1 MLTFDTALTSGLA
14 SANTTAFWVLKLY
27 YNDESDFI
35 GVSDRHRQD
44 GTDIYYGIVASFGTY
59 TQSLDFFNFST
70 SIGNMN
76 VNLINTAKSIKGGRF
91 SDLIASNNFAN
102 RKWEL
107 FLNTNNTTTLDT
119 AARRIGVGV
128 ISGEVSYDQNNFTL
142 TLLDNSS
149 ILHKRIPA
157 NIVDSTNYPNAPSN
171 NIGKPIPLSYGD
183 FYEKTDIG
191 TIPTSHFDRY
201 SNFYK
206 GAFPAIITD
215 KWDVGESASEA
226 KPDSQALNTLDSEN
240 LYFYKDGYYP
250 TFTGTCD
257 ATTNNPVMEFSGGT
271 ASVFIPLSSSGQ
283 GSGTITNSGSVT
295 NPLNA
300 VDGSFST
307 LTAIAANG
315 ATTADSRASI
325 SYAIPKVNKLGD
337 YTGISSLV
345 KWGTV
350 TSLTDTVDDFFQLA
364 GVVTLPSI
372 TSDSE
377 VKYNIEGMFTAAQE
391 ESFDFEKNISFKL
404 FTGNTNESVQ
414 IEETGVV
421 IDFNIESI
429 DSHSIEE
436 FFEKTYTGGYGVTTQ
451 FETESEKIEETV
463 TLSRTVNLLTPNK
476 LDYIYCSGKGRQYG
490 AYIDADSRDQGY
502 AVNAVIENP
511 IFIIES
517 ILRSELGPIYT
528 GSGTSTTSN
537 KLVDSNASFATSVV
551 GQTVYNI
558 KDKTSAM
565 VTARDSAT
573 TLSISANIMASGEG
587 YIVSGLTSS
596 QIDYE
601 LFDASGDTSSGLLG
615 DIYEDAV
622 SDVKFAFS
630 QYKFINSKD
639 LIDRL
644 AKLCFSYVFLSSD
657 GKFKIRTLRRTDDY
671 SSSDQTVDYSDVELN
686 KVGKTSLS
694 AVKNSVLVK
703 YNHSYGANQNL
714 SEATAT
720 DSTSQGTTVNGFNQT
735 MEFQID
741 ANEILDSTTATKL
754 AEAYINIMK
763 SRKDVIE
770 FNCIRP
776 KYNHLEIGDIIDFS
790 NWDSQVEIYGAAMSG
805 YFIVASIGK
814 SITGC
819 QIKAIKV
826 S

>member
-1 MLTFDTALTSGLA
+1 MLSFDTALTSGLA

-171 NIGKPIPLSYGD
+171 NIGKPIPLSYRD

-271 ASVFIPLSSSGQ
+271 ASVYIPLSSSGQ

-337 YTGISSLV
+337 FTGISSLV

-350 TSLTDTVDDFFQLA
+350 TSLTDTADDFFQLA

>member
-1 MLTFDTALTSGLA
+1 MLSFDTALTSGLA

-171 NIGKPIPLSYGD
+171 NIGKAIPLSYGD

-206 GAFPAIITD
+206 NAFPAIITD

-271 ASVFIPLSSSGQ
+271 ASVYIPLSSSGQ
-283 GSGTITNSGSVT
+283 GSGTITESGSIT
-295 NPLNA
+295 NPTNA

-315 ATTADSRASI
+315 ATTSDSRASI

-337 YTGISSLV
+337 FTGISSLV

-350 TSLTDTVDDFFQLA
+350 TSLTDTTDDFFQLA

-377 VKYNIEGMFTAAQE
+377 VKYNIEGMFTAAEE

-476 LDYIYCSGKGRQYG
+476 LDYIYYSGKGRQYG

-639 LIDRL
+639 MIERL
-644 AKLCFSYVFLSSD
+644 GRLCFSYIFLSSD
-657 GKFKIRTLRRTDDY
+657 GRFKIKTLRRTDDY

-805 YFIVASIGK
+805 YFIVASITK

>member
-128 ISGEVSYDQNNFTL
+128 ISGEVSYDQNNFKL

-271 ASVFIPLSSSGQ
+271 ASVYIPLSSSGQ

-307 LTAIAANG
+307 LTTIAANG
-315 ATTADSRASI
+315 ATTSDSRASI

-337 YTGISSLV
+337 FTGISSLV

-350 TSLTDTVDDFFQLA
+350 TSLTDTADDFFQLA

-377 VKYNIEGMFTAAQE
+377 VKYNIEGMFTAAEE

-476 LDYIYCSGKGRQYG
+476 LDYIYYSGKGRQYG

-639 LIDRL
+639 MIERL
-644 AKLCFSYVFLSSD
+644 GRLCFSYIFLSSD
-657 GKFKIRTLRRTDDY
+657 GRFKIKTLRRTDDY

>member
-1 MLTFDTALTSGLA
+1 LLSFDTALTSGLA

-128 ISGEVSYDQNNFTL
+128 ISGEVSYDQNNFKL

-271 ASVFIPLSSSGQ
+271 ASVYIPLSSSGQ

-337 YTGISSLV
+337 FTGISSLV

-350 TSLTDTVDDFFQLA
+350 TSLTDTADDFFQLA

-476 LDYIYCSGKGRQYG
+476 LDYIYYSGKGRQYG

-639 LIDRL
+639 MIERL
-644 AKLCFSYVFLSSD
+644 GRLCFSYIFLSSD
-657 GKFKIRTLRRTDDY
+657 GRFKIKTLRRTDDY

>member
-1 MLTFDTALTSGLA
+1 MLSFDTALTSGLA

-128 ISGEVSYDQNNFTL
+128 ISGEVSYDQNNFKL

-271 ASVFIPLSSSGQ
+271 ASVYIPLSSSGQ

-307 LTAIAANG
+307 LTTIAANG
-315 ATTADSRASI
+315 ATTSDSRASI

-337 YTGISSLV
+337 FTGISSLV

-350 TSLTDTVDDFFQLA
+350 TSLTDTADDFFQLA

-476 LDYIYCSGKGRQYG
+476 LDYIYYSGKGRQYG

-639 LIDRL
+639 MIERL
-644 AKLCFSYVFLSSD
+644 GRLCFSYIFLSSD
-657 GKFKIRTLRRTDDY
+657 GRFKIKTLRRTDDY

>member
-1 MLTFDTALTSGLA
+1 MLSFDTALTSGLA

-191 TIPTSHFDRY
+191 TIPTSNFDRY

-271 ASVFIPLSSSGQ
+271 ASVYIPLSSSGQ

-307 LTAIAANG
+307 LTTIAANG
-315 ATTADSRASI
+315 ATTSDSRASI

-337 YTGISSLV
+337 FTGISSLV

-350 TSLTDTVDDFFQLA
+350 TSLTDTADDFFQLA

-377 VKYNIEGMFTAAQE
+377 VKYNIEGMFTAAEE

-476 LDYIYCSGKGRQYG
+476 LDYIYYSGKGRQYG

-639 LIDRL
+639 MIERL
-644 AKLCFSYVFLSSD
+644 GRLCFSYIFLSSD
-657 GKFKIRTLRRTDDY
+657 GRFKIKTLRRTDDY

-805 YFIVASIGK
+805 YFIVASITK

>member
-1 MLTFDTALTSGLA
+1 MLSFDTALTSGLA

-128 ISGEVSYDQNNFTL
+128 ISGEVSYDQNNFKL

-271 ASVFIPLSSSGQ
+271 ASVYIPLSSSGQ

-307 LTAIAANG
+307 LTTIAANG
-315 ATTADSRASI
+315 ATTSDSRASI

-337 YTGISSLV
+337 FTGISSLV

-350 TSLTDTVDDFFQLA
+350 TSLTDTADDFFQLA

-377 VKYNIEGMFTAAQE
+377 VKYNIEGMFTAAEE

-476 LDYIYCSGKGRQYG
+476 LDYIYYSGKGRQYG

-639 LIDRL
+639 MIERL
-644 AKLCFSYVFLSSD
+644 GRLCFSYIFLSSD
-657 GKFKIRTLRRTDDY
+657 GRFKIKTLRRTDDY

-805 YFIVASIGK
+805 YFIVASITK

>member
-1 MLTFDTALTSGLA
+1 LLSFDTALTSGLA

-128 ISGEVSYDQNNFTL
+128 ISGEVSYDQNNFKL

-271 ASVFIPLSSSGQ
+271 ASVYIPLSSSGQ

-307 LTAIAANG
+307 LTTIAANG
-315 ATTADSRASI
+315 ATTSDSRASI

-337 YTGISSLV
+337 FTGISSLV

-350 TSLTDTVDDFFQLA
+350 TSLTDTADDFFQLA

-377 VKYNIEGMFTAAQE
+377 VKYNIEGMFTAAEE

-451 FETESEKIEETV
+451 FETESEKMEETV

-476 LDYIYCSGKGRQYG
+476 LDYIYYSGKGRQYG

-639 LIDRL
+639 MIERL
-644 AKLCFSYVFLSSD
+644 GRLCFSYIFLSSD
-657 GKFKIRTLRRTDDY
+657 GRFKIKTLRRTDDY

-805 YFIVASIGK
+805 YFIVASITK

>member
-1 MLTFDTALTSGLA
+1 MLSFDTALTSAL
-14 SANTTAFWVLKLY
+14 SNANTTAFYVLKLY
-27 YNDESDFI
+27 YNDESAFI

-59 TQSLDFFNFST
+59 TQTLDFFNFST
-70 SIGNMN
+70 STGNMT
-76 VNLINTAKSIKGGRF
+76 VTLINSENSIKGGRF
-91 SDLIASNNFAN
+91 SDLLASNNFAN

-107 FLNTNNTTTLDT
+107 FLNANNTTTLDT
-119 AARRIGVGV
+119 AARMIASGV
-128 ISGEVSYDQNNFTL
+128 ISGEISYDENNTTL

-149 ILHKRIPA
+149 KYHKKIPA
-157 NIVDSTNYPNAPSN
+157 NTVDSTNYPNAPSN

-271 ASVFIPLSSSGQ
+271 ASVYIPLSSSGQ

-315 ATTADSRASI
+315 ATTSDSRASI

-337 YTGISSLV
+337 FTGISSLV

-350 TSLTDTVDDFFQLA
+350 TSLTDTADDFFQLA

-671 SSSDQTVDYSDVELN
+671 SSSDQTVNYSDVELN

-805 YFIVASIGK
+805 YFIVASITK

>member
-1 MLTFDTALTSGLA
+1 MLSFDTALTSGLA

-128 ISGEVSYDQNNFTL
+128 ISGEVSYDQNNFKL

-191 TIPTSHFDRY
+191 TIPTSNFDRY

-271 ASVFIPLSSSGQ
+271 ASVYIPLSSSGQ

-337 YTGISSLV
+337 FTGISSLV

-350 TSLTDTVDDFFQLA
+350 TSLTDTADDFFQLA

-476 LDYIYCSGKGRQYG
+476 LDYIYYSGKGRQYG

-639 LIDRL
+639 MIERL
-644 AKLCFSYVFLSSD
+644 GRLCFSYIFLSSD
-657 GKFKIRTLRRTDDY
+657 GRFKIKTLRRTDDY

>member
-1 MLTFDTALTSGLA
+1 MLSFDTALTSGLA

-128 ISGEVSYDQNNFTL
+128 ISGEVSYDQNNFKL

-271 ASVFIPLSSSGQ
+271 ASVYIPLSSSGQ

-307 LTAIAANG
+307 LTTIAANG
-315 ATTADSRASI
+315 ATTSDSRASI

-337 YTGISSLV
+337 FTGISSLV

-350 TSLTDTVDDFFQLA
+350 TSLTDTADDFFQLA

-377 VKYNIEGMFTAAQE
+377 VKYNIEGMFTAAEE

-476 LDYIYCSGKGRQYG
+476 LDYIYYSGKGRQYG

-639 LIDRL
+639 MIERL
-644 AKLCFSYVFLSSD
+644 GRLCFSYIFLSSD
-657 GKFKIRTLRRTDDY
+657 GRFKI
-671 SSSDQTVDYSDVELN
+671 
-686 KVGKTSLS
+686 
-694 AVKNSVLVK
+694 
-703 YNHSYGANQNL
+703 
-714 SEATAT
+714 
-720 DSTSQGTTVNGFNQT
+720 
-735 MEFQID
+735 
-741 ANEILDSTTATKL
+741 KL
-754 AEAYINIMK
+754 YEEQMTI
-763 SRKDVIE
+763 
-770 FNCIRP
+770 
-776 KYNHLEIGDIIDFS
+776 HL
-790 NWDSQVEIYGAAMSG
+790 
-805 YFIVASIGK
+805 
-814 SITGC
+814 
-819 QIKAIKV
+819 QIKQLIILMLN
-826 S
+826 

>member
-128 ISGEVSYDQNNFTL
+128 ISGEVSYDQNNFKL

-271 ASVFIPLSSSGQ
+271 ASVYIPLSSSGQ

-307 LTAIAANG
+307 LTTIAANG
-315 ATTADSRASI
+315 ATTSDSRASI

-337 YTGISSLV
+337 FTGISSLV

-350 TSLTDTVDDFFQLA
+350 TSLTDTADDFFQLA

-377 VKYNIEGMFTAAQE
+377 VKYNIEGMFTAAEE

-476 LDYIYCSGKGRQYG
+476 LDYIYYSGKGRQYG

-639 LIDRL
+639 MIERL
-644 AKLCFSYVFLSSD
+644 GRLCFSYIFLSSD
-657 GKFKIRTLRRTDDY
+657 GRFKIKTLRRTDDY

-805 YFIVASIGK
+805 YFIVASITK

>member
-1 MLTFDTALTSGLA
+1 MLSFDTALTSALA
-14 SANTTAFWVLKLY
+14 NSNTTAFWVLKLY
-27 YNDESDFI
+27 YNDESAFI

-44 GTDIYYGIVASFGTY
+44 GTDIYYGIVTNFGNY

-70 SIGNMN
+70 STGNMT
-76 VNLINTAKSIKGGRF
+76 VTLINTAKSIKGGRF
-91 SDLIASNNFAN
+91 SDLLATNNFAN

-107 FLNTNNTTTLDT
+107 FLNANNTTTLDT
-119 AARRIGVGV
+119 AARMIASGI
-128 ISGEVSYDQNNFTL
+128 ISGEISYDENNTTL

-149 ILHKRIPA
+149 KYHKRIPA
-157 NIVDSTNYPNAPSN
+157 NTVDSSTFTNAPTK
-171 NIGKPIPLSYGD
+171 NIGKPIPIAYGD

-191 TIPTSHFDRY
+191 TIPTTNFDRY

-206 GAFPAIITD
+206 NAFPAIITD
-215 KWDVGESASEA
+215 QWDVGESASEA
-226 KPDSQALNTLDSEN
+226 KPDTQALNTLDSEN
-240 LYFYKDGYYP
+240 LYFYKNGYYP

-271 ASVFIPLSSSGQ
+271 ASVYIPLSSSGQ

-315 ATTADSRASI
+315 ATIADSRASI

-364 GVVTLPSI
+364 GVITLPSI

-377 VKYNIEGMFTAAQE
+377 VKYNIEGMFTPTEE

-436 FFEKTYTGGYGVTTQ
+436 AYEQLVPRHVGLDQDKVYSGGEAYVTQYRTKT
-451 FETESEKIEETV
+451 
-463 TLSRTVNLLTPNK
+463 NLTPSK
-476 LDYIYCSGKGRQYG
+476 IDYIYYSGKGRQYG
-490 AYIDADSRDQGY
+490 AYIDADSRNQGY
-502 AVNAVIENP
+502 NANAVIENP

-517 ILRSELGPIYT
+517 ILRSELGVIYT

-551 GQTVYNI
+551 GQTLYNI
-558 KDKTSAM
+558 KDKTTAM
-565 VTARDSAT
+565 VTARDSGT
-573 TLSISANIMASGEG
+573 TLSISADIMASGEKYVIG
-587 YIVSGLTSS
+587 GLTSDE
-596 QIDYE
+596 IDYAS
-601 LFDASGDTSSGLLG
+601 FDESGNTTDGFLK

-622 SDVKFAFS
+622 GDVKFAFS
-630 QYKFINSKD
+630 QYKFIDSKD
-639 LIDRL
+639 MLERL
-644 AKLCFSYVFLSSD
+644 GRLCFSYVFIGGD
-657 GKFKIRTLRRTDDY
+657 GKFKIKTLRRTDDY
-671 SSSDQTVDYSDVELN
+671 SASDQTIDYNDMTLN
-686 KVGKTSLS
+686 KIGKTPLAS
-694 AVKNSVLVK
+694 VKNSVLVN
-703 YNHSYGANQNL
+703 YNHSYGENQNK

-735 MEFQID
+735 MKYELD

-763 SRKDVIE
+763 SRKDIVE
-770 FNCIRP
+770 FNCVRP

-790 NWDSQVEIYGAAMSG
+790 NWNSNLELYGAAMSG
-805 YFIVASIGK
+805 YFIVASISK

-819 QIKAIKV
+819 SIKAIKV